1 MPDTLGGRLRLLRRQ
16 QHLSQEAVARA
27 ADLSLGHYK
36 RLEHNLHSP
45 TLETLARLADA
56 LGVDLDTLGRT
67 PDKTGQDSHSYP
79 DDHNPFPAAS

>member
-1 MPDTLGGRLRLLRRQ
+1 MHDTLGGRLGRLRRQ
-16 QHLSQEAVARA
+16 QHLSQEALARR

-56 LGVDLDTLGRT
+56 LGVDLDTLGRK